1 MRPQT
6 KKGIRNSTTAERA
19 IIECL
24 KELHIPFEHKWWILH
39 YEVDFLVGDYIIEV
53 DGRKLQSEK
62 RNKILLEAG
71 YNLIHISNLQAKER
85 SQIKAQL
92 EKIYG
97 N

>member
-1 MRPQT
+1 MRPQILI
-6 KKGIRNSTTAERA
+6 KNSTKAERI

-24 KELHIPFEHKWWILH
+24 KELRIPFKHRWLILR
-39 YEVDFLVGDYIIEV
+39 YEVDFLVGNYIIEV
-53 DGRKLQSEK
+53 DGRGMQSEK
-62 RNKILLEAG
+62 KNKILLEAG